1 MDATAPGPR
10 CGTVIRSRYFDMS
23 QSRFEVV
30 FSLNDRRLLGVHII
44 GAGATD
50 LSHIGQA
57 VLNLGG
63 TVDYF
68 AALDA
73 LNRHAVRP
81 RPAARNWRRDD

>member
-1 MDATAPGPR
+1 
-10 CGTVIRSRYFDMS
+10 MS